1 MTKNNILNLVSNHI
15 FFENIS
21 KEDISY
27 IIDSSSCYIK
37 NFEPNVNI
45 YEIGEEIQ
53 SVGIIIDG
61 IVDIIHTSING
72 DETIVN
78 RLTKGHTFG
87 NCVSCIS
94 NLNNLNDIRSITFST
109 VLFIDIYKLL
119 RDSNFSYDFRIDL
132 FENIMNSLA
141 QTNMNL
147 NNKIQIL
154 SQKTLRDKLI
164 TYFELLSIQKG
175 SNVIT
180 IPFNREQ
187 LACYLCSERSSVCRE
202 LSRLK
207 DDNIININKNNIV
220 LINQN
225 IS

>member
-1 MTKNNILNLVSNHI
+1 MTTSSILNLISNHT
-15 FFENIS
+15 FFKNIP
-21 KEDISY
+21 KEKILCILNST
-27 IIDSSSCYIK
+27 SCYIK
-37 NFEPNVNI
+37 SFEPNVNI
-45 YEIGEEIQ
+45 YEMGKEIQ
-53 SVGIIIDG
+53 SAGIILDG

-132 FENIMNSLA
+132 FENIMSSLA
-141 QTNMNL
+141 QTNITL
-147 NNKIQIL
+147 NTKIQIL

-175 SNVIT
+175 SNKIT

-187 LACYLCSERSSVCRE
+187 LAGYLGSERSSVCRE
-202 LSRLK
+202 LSKLK

-220 LINQN
+220 LLYQN
-225 IS
+225 VS

>member
-1 MTKNNILNLVSNHI
+1 MTKNHILNLVSNHI
-15 FFENIS
+15 FFKNIS

-187 LACYLCSERSSVCRE
+187 LACYIGSERSSVCRE
-202 LSRLK
+202 LSKLK
-207 DDNIININKNNIV
+207 DENIININKNNIV
-220 LINQN
+220 LLDQN

>member
-1 MTKNNILNLVSNHI
+1 
-15 FFENIS
+15 
-21 KEDISY
+21 
-27 IIDSSSCYIK
+27 
-37 NFEPNVNI
+37 
-45 YEIGEEIQ
+45 
-53 SVGIIIDG
+53 
-61 IVDIIHTSING
+61 
-72 DETIVN
+72 
-78 RLTKGHTFG
+78 
-87 NCVSCIS
+87 
-94 NLNNLNDIRSITFST
+94 
-109 VLFIDIYKLL
+109 
-119 RDSNFSYDFRIDL
+119 
-132 FENIMNSLA
+132 MNSLA

-207 DDNIININKNNIV
+207 DDNIININKYLLNNIYGV
-220 LINQN
+220 
-225 IS
+225 

>member
-1 MTKNNILNLVSNHI
+1 MTKNHILNLVSNHI

-119 RDSNFSYDFRIDL
+119 RDSKFSYDFRIDL